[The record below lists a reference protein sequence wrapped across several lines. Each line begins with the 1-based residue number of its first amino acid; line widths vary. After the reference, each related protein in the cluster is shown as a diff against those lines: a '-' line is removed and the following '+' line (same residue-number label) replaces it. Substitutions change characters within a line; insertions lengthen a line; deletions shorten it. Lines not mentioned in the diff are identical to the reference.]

1 MPTAKTNRLL
11 VPGAAGAIV
20 IALLLLYC
28 CGPTNRDSQPIA
40 EEPVPQ
46 SELIPV
52 APEAIVEGIALPE
65 TPADSLPMAAVPADS
80 SEPVVEAV
88 PEPQVVAAAT
98 VPTAAAKPPAA
109 PAPPPAPVSAPPP
122 VVVAKAPETPP
133 APAPVPQQDLLIAD
147 AAHGRFTPNV
157 AADALAS
164 LSVGTPI
171 QGDEN
176 SLSVL
181 QPCDTA
187 ASGCAAGIQPGQVV
201 GTPNDWTGV
210 VLPGF

>member
-11 VPGAAGAIV
+11 VPGAAGAAVIV
-20 IALLLLYC
+20 LLLLYC
-28 CGPTNRDSQPIA
+28 CGPGSQDSLPIA
-40 EEPVPQ
+40 EESVPLSEPIPVVT
-46 SELIPV
+46 EVIVEEIPV
-52 APEAIVEGIALPE
+52 ASV
-65 TPADSLPMAAVPADS
+65 ADDS
-80 SEPVVEAV
+80 PEPVVEAAPPPA
-88 PEPQVVAAAT
+88 PEPEVVAVVA
-98 VPTAAAKPPAA
+98 VPAVEAKPPAA
-109 PAPPPAPVSAPPP
+109 PAVPRAPVAAPPP
-122 VVVAKAPETPP
+122 VVEAKAPEAARVPTTPEP
-133 APAPVPQQDLLIAD
+133 LPEQDLLIAD
-147 AAHGRFTPNV
+147 AAHRRFKPNV

-187 ASGCAAGIQPGQVV
+187 ASGCAAGLQPGQVV

-210 VLPGF
+210 LLPGF